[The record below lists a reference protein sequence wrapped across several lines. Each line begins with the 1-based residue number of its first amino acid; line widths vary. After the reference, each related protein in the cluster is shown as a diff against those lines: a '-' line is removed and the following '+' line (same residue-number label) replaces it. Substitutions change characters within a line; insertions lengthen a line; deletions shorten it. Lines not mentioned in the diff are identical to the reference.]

1 MNQKKTMP
9 LAKRVAWT
17 MVAVALLSTL
27 TMAYAVWSLGVLER
41 ETKVLGNEISPQTRR
56 IAEMRAMMFRM
67 SLEVRHGMLM
77 RTPQAREDSLAT
89 VGKYAAEFKQ
99 LAKDYESRLESDIG
113 RKKFSDL
120 RQGEQ
125 RFWDTSAEIGTHIRA
140 ANPDA
145 ALTTLTDK
153 LIPARDAML
162 ASLSALQTW
171 QQQAQDTEIAASAAV
186 AQRARVTLSV
196 AAVVLIGASL
206 GLGLLLVRSVRRQ
219 LGGDPTEAQAVV
231 ERVADGDLSVPIALA
246 AGDRSSLL
254 ASMQRMQ
261 GSLVSLTN
269 DVRLKADSV
278 ATASAQIASGNM
290 DLSQRTER
298 QASALQQTAAAM
310 EELGATV
317 RQNAD
322 NARQANQLAMG
333 ASSVASQGGELVGQV
348 VQTMRGIEDSSKRIA
363 EIIGTIDSIAFQT
376 NILALN
382 AAVEAARAGEQG
394 RGFAVVAGE
403 VRSLAQRS
411 AEAAREIKDLIST
424 SVQRVEQGSAQV
436 DQAGA
441 KMDEIVQSIKRVTD
455 IVGEISS
462 ASQEQA
468 SGIGQVRDAVT
479 DMDRTTQQNA
489 ALVEESAA
497 AAESLKSQAKGL
509 VQAMSAFR
517 TSAAGGTAAGQP
529 AASTVAAAPS
539 PTRQPALTGG
549 AAKPAAA
556 KSFPDVER
564 RSPQRAKNVV
574 RPSFGAT
581 PAATATPAAQPAA
594 TSSSPVAAAPTAGAR
609 SGTDDEWES
618 F

>member
-1 MNQKKTMP
+1 MNPKKTMP
-9 LAKRVAWT
+9 LAKRMGWT
-17 MVAVALLSTL
+17 MAALALLSLLLAGYSIWTL
-27 TMAYAVWSLGVLER
+27 TFLER
-41 ETKVLGNEISPQTRR
+41 EAKTIGAEVAPQARR
-56 IAEMRAMMFRM
+56 VAELRAKMFQM

-77 RTPQAREDSLAT
+77 RTPQAREESLAT
-89 VGKYAAEFKQ
+89 LGKHAAAFKE
-99 LAKDYESRLESDIG
+99 LAKQYESDVKTEAG
-113 RKKFSDL
+113 RKLFAEL
-120 RQGEQ
+120 RQGEE
-125 RFWDTSAEIGTHIRA
+125 RFWTVASEVSQQIRA
-140 ANPDA
+140 TDSEA
-145 ALTTLTDK
+145 AFATLTGK

-162 ASLSALQTW
+162 ASLAQLQDGEQKRMDAELAAATAAAGR
-171 QQQAQDTEIAASAAV
+171 AQVILSAASA
-186 AQRARVTLSV
+186 LLV
-196 AAVVLIGASL
+196 AACI
-206 GLGLLLVRSVRRQ
+206 GLGLLLVRGVRRQ
-219 LGGDPTEAQAVV
+219 LGGDPSEAQAAV
-231 ERVADGDLSVPIALA
+231 ERVADGDLSVPIALTT
-246 AGDRSSLL
+246 GDRSSLM

-261 GSLVSLTN
+261 GSLANLTN
-269 DVRLKADSV
+269 DVRLKADAV

-333 ASSVASQGGELVGQV
+333 ASSVASEGGELVGQV

-436 DQAGA
+436 DRAGA
-441 KMDEIVQSIKRVTD
+441 KMGEIVQSIQRVTD

-497 AAESLKSQAKGL
+497 AAESLKSQAQGL
-509 VQAMSAFR
+509 VQAMAAFR
-517 TSAAGGTAAGQP
+517 TNAAGSVATTQP
-529 AASTVAAAPS
+529 AQAASAPS
-539 PTRQPALTGG
+539 SSPAWRPTASSGP

-556 KSFPDVER
+556 TTLPAVER

-574 RPSFGAT
+574 RPSFGA
-581 PAATATPAAQPAA
+581 ASATAAV
-594 TSSSPVAAAPTAGAR
+594 PVAAPSSSSSAPAAPAAGAR